1 MFAPYPAAR
10 HVVPCGFFFIGLRA
24 GNGRRAVPIR
34 PTRGHATKRAFYT
47 VKRGPMRRSVR
58 LSYKRRN
65 KAAHKKRKKVFMFE
79 KIRIKEH
86 MEVAD
91 INGQH
96 VGTVDDV
103 EDNRI
108 KLTKSDAGDNMHH
121 FISLDEVEKIDDN
134 RVYLKASAVIPQG
147 VKG

>member
-1 MFAPYPAAR
+1 
-10 HVVPCGFFFIGLRA
+10 
-24 GNGRRAVPIR
+24 
-34 PTRGHATKRAFYT
+34 
-47 VKRGPMRRSVR
+47 
-58 LSYKRRN
+58 
-65 KAAHKKRKKVFMFE
+65 MFE

-134 RVYLKASAVIPQG
+134 RVYLKASAVIPEG